1 MRWNLERVQA
11 VLSDLAAENPFA
23 CEALLSISK
32 VQFSKRTPTL
42 SVSIRRRPVL
52 SINSDFLEQHVLTEM
67 DLRTLFLHEFLH
79 VLLNHTLRYKVNTP
93 LLNLA
98 LDSII
103 NSIIHRFFG
112 TEYSDFFCRYYST
125 DGAMALLRPAAYTSI
140 APELRTVHGQVYR
153 GEISADEV
161 HELLEFLLGASLDL
175 KGIEFLGGH
184 DFDQLVSDKNKK
196 ILDSI
201 LQRINGVG
209 IWNKYSLPGIGTELT
224 GLSIKRNS
232 PANLRW
238 KKAMEGKL
246 ILWLT
251 LADKPQYQGEGFV
264 NHPMLNPADRS
275 AYFRFLFGHCLPLY
289 QHPSNIKPQ
298 HKTLV
303 VYLDVSA
310 SMNQEIQALAAL
322 LRVLKSRYPIELYA
336 FSDSVVPAFWNGKEL
351 KTQTSQGT
359 NLDCVVTHFNSIRG
373 SKALV
378 VTDGYLPTPFSCINL
393 KELPLFFVISSG
405 GSTQFV
411 QNVNLPYYQLTPL
424 PQ

>member
-125 DGAMALLRPAAYTSI
+125 DGAMALLRPAQFVSI
-140 APELRTVHGQVYR
+140 PAELRAVHGQVYR

-184 DFDQLVSDKNKK
+184 DFNQPVSEKNKK

-201 LQRINGVG
+201 LLRNNGVG
-209 IWNKYSLPGIGTELT
+209 IWNKSTLPGVGFERTD
-224 GLSIKRNS
+224 LSIKRNS

-238 KKAMEGKL
+238 KKSLEGKL
-246 ILWLT
+246 KSWLT
-251 LADKPQYQGEGFV
+251 LADKPQNKSEGTV
-264 NHPMLNPADRS
+264 NHPMLNPADRL
-275 AYFRFLFGHCLPLY
+275 AYFRFLFGSCLPLFE
-289 QHPSNIKPQ
+289 HPSNTTHQRKSV
-298 HKTLV
+298 V
-303 VYLDVSA
+303 VYLDVSG
-310 SMNQEIQALAAL
+310 SMNAEIQALAAL

-336 FSDSVVPAFWNGKEL
+336 FSDSVVPATWKGQEL
-351 KTQTSQGT
+351 RTQTSYGT
-359 NLDCVVTHFNSIRG
+359 NLDCVVSHFKSIRR
-373 SKALV
+373 SKALL
-378 VTDGYLPTPFSCINL
+378 VTDGYLPAPFSCINW

-411 QNVNLPYYQLTPL
+411 QNLNLPYYQLTPL